1 MDGEQKMKRTI
12 ALLAAV
18 GVLGATSAASAQG
31 WISIRDRSDRVDMR
45 IDRGVRDGSLTRRE
59 AARLRNELRQIAFLE
74 DRYSRNGLNG
84 WERTDL
90 NRRYDALS
98 SRVFAERRDR
108 QNRRYGYG
116 YGPVNPYR

>member
-1 MDGEQKMKRTI
+1 MRHSI
-12 ALLAAV
+12 AILAAL
-18 GVLGATSAASAQG
+18 GVLGSAGVASAQG
-31 WISIRDRSDRVDMR
+31 WVSIRDRSDRIETR
-45 IDRGVRDGSLTRRE
+45 IDRGIRDGSLTRGE
-59 AARLRNELRQIAFLE
+59 AMRLRNELRQIAFLE
-74 DRYSRNGLNG
+74 DRYRRNGLSG

-90 NRRYDALS
+90 DRRYDNLS